1 MKTSSGLFHG
11 NRGGGFVSSLID
23 NLKAIQRLVE
33 QFKHSHIHAELESFA
48 RNINRLSRKEFLTRL
63 QSVLTDSWHFDAQ
76 IICSVG
82 AGIEG
87 TRQAML
93 RGAACEI
100 CELNEHLIINLYG
113 VSPAGNLIP
122 LVVFDDGDVELEG
135 IINIAPSPGTKH
147 DDTREETLHAES
159 QILALAFRNLK
170 LAGALTENCPSHLR
184 SRLSSVL
191 TGFRGDSDK
200 LAENLAEI
208 ANPAAKLRRL
218 DTDESTEGAISRLLR
233 FLATR
238 IGVAWAVCS
247 AWLTTR

>member
-1 MKTSSGLFHG
+1 
-11 NRGGGFVSSLID
+11 
-23 NLKAIQRLVE
+23 
-33 QFKHSHIHAELESFA
+33 
-48 RNINRLSRKEFLTRL
+48 
-63 QSVLTDSWHFDAQ
+63 
-76 IICSVG
+76 
-82 AGIEG
+82 
-87 TRQAML
+87 
-93 RGAACEI
+93 
-100 CELNEHLIINLYG
+100 
-113 VSPAGNLIP
+113 LIP

-147 DDTREETLHAES
+147 DDTREETLHAAS